1 MKNKPGNIE
10 HRPFL
15 TDIQELRRRAREH
28 MEQGAVT
35 SGYKADREVVI
46 RILNEVLATEIVCVL
61 RYKRHYYMATGVH
74 AQAVAEEFL
83 EHANEEQSHADIVAE
98 RITQLGGAPN
108 LNPEG
113 MAMRSHS
120 QYVEG
125 QSLLDMVREDLV
137 AERIAVE
144 SYNEIIRYL
153 GEDDPTTR
161 IAMEKIMAKEE
172 EHADDMKKIL
182 DTLGKGERA
191 DEQKI
196 SAGGSVGQS
205 FLRPLLG
212 PQ

>member
-1 MKNKPGNIE
+1 MKTRPDKDE
-10 HRPFL
+10 QRPFL
-15 TDIQELRRRAREH
+15 TDVQELRRRAREH

-35 SGYKADREVVI
+35 SGYKADREAVI
-46 RILNEVLATEIVCVL
+46 KILNEVLATEIVCVL
-61 RYKRHYYMATGVH
+61 RYKRHYYMATGIH

-83 EHANEEQSHADIVAE
+83 EHANEEQGHADIAAE
-98 RITQLGGAPN
+98 RITQLGGEPN
-108 LNPEG
+108 FNPEG

-153 GEDDPTTR
+153 GDDDPTTR

-182 DTLGKGERA
+182 DRLGKDERTA
-191 DEQKI
+191 
-196 SAGGSVGQS
+196 
-205 FLRPLLG
+205 
-212 PQ
+212 